1 MEPLLAAQS
10 GLLTATMQVYSWL
23 TTLIV
28 QQLVGTAS
36 LGYNLLKTYFK
47 NKDKN
52 SSINW

>member
-36 LGYNLLKTYFK
+36 LGNKLQKPILKTK
-47 NKDKN
+47 KN